1 MTPPVDPAAIAALRD
16 LNPDDPS
23 FLRELIDVFLEDV
36 PQRIAELEKSLATQ
50 DATLLNRAAHTIK
63 GSCSNF
69 GAAGLA
75 AVAFTMEKQGK
86 AAAFA
91 DAAATLPALKSEFAL
106 VTQAL
111 QQYR

>member
-1 MTPPVDPAAIAALRD
+1 MNPAVDPSAIDALRE
-16 LNPDDPS
+16 LNPEDPA

-36 PQRIAELEKSLATQ
+36 PLRIAELEKSLANS
-50 DATLLNRAAHTIK
+50 DASLLTRAAHTIK

-75 AVAFTMEKQGK
+75 HVSHEMEKQGK
-86 AAAFA
+86 AGLFA
-91 DAAATLPALKSEFAL
+91 EAAATLPALKTEFGL

>member
-1 MTPPVDPAAIAALRD
+1 MNPAVDPSAIDALRE
-16 LNPDDPS
+16 LNPEDPA

-36 PQRIAELEKSLATQ
+36 PKRLAELDKSLATS
-50 DATLLNRAAHTIK
+50 DANLLIRAAHTIK

-69 GAAGLA
+69 GATNLA
-75 AVAFTMEKQGK
+75 SISQEMEKQGK
-86 AAAFA
+86 AGDFA
-91 DAAATLPALKSEFAL
+91 GAAATLPTLKAEFVL